1 MWNVIQTFLV
11 RKYMLLLVLE
21 RISNTLL
28 LLLLLFLP
36 RRSHDIQ
43 LVISLLWSHR
53 VHDEVAPLQ
62 WEALQDASAKPLL
75 SHVCCRSCTT
85 RTATGTRAV
94 SAVLSATSLWPPSP
108 LTPAMTE
115 RSCAANVA
123 PYRTATVARA
133 ATRWSC
139 QVGKLLRPVMV

>member
-1 MWNVIQTFLV
+1 MKCNSTLPGEKIYVAT
-11 RKYMLLLVLE
+11 VLE
-21 RISNTLL
+21 RISSTLL
-28 LLLLLFLP
+28 FLFLFIYFFLP

-43 LVISLLWSHR
+43 LVILWSHR

-62 WEALQDASAKPLL
+62 WEALQNASDKPLL
-75 SHVCCRSCTT
+75 SHVCCRSCTI

-94 SAVLSATSLWPPSP
+94 SAVLSATSLWPLSP

-133 ATRWSC
+133 ATRLSC
-139 QVGKLLRPVMV
+139 QVGELLRPMMV